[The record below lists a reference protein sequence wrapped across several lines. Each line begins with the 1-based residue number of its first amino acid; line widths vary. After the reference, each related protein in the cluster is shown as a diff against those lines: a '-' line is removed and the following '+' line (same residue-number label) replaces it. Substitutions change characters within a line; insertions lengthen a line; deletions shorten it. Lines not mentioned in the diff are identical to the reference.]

1 MSFYEKVRQ
10 LITDNSLLS
19 AKDTVLIAL
28 SGGPDSVALLHILT
42 RLKKRLSLNLN
53 AIYINHGLR
62 PRAAAK
68 EELFCTALCQKFEV
82 KLRIVAVD
90 IKALSAGSKKGI
102 EEAARDFRYE
112 QFEKLAAELNCNK
125 IALGH
130 HFDDR
135 VETILFR
142 FLRGTGPAGLKGI
155 PVSRGKIIRPLFNL
169 TKQEIL
175 DYLKKQD
182 LKYCIDKSNSK
193 TEFRRNYIRHR
204 LLPEIRAKLNPAVDR
219 GIISLSEIISEEEL
233 YLEKIADKAYI
244 KCVTRSPAGKLVLA
258 SERFAGYDLWVQR
271 RVIRRCIAKVS
282 KTSLT
287 PSKEVV
293 GRVIEVAAGK
303 KKAVSVPG
311 NLQCQRIGQE
321 LYFYPKARLIF
332 QERIEIGSKCKIE
345 VLGATISVKLLK
357 QDNQSLLKKRQ
368 SPDVIV
374 DFGKIRPPLL
384 VRNIRT
390 GDRFCPLGLKGS
402 KKVSDYLV
410 DRKVSRPLRDEV
422 PLVVD
427 RKGIIWLA
435 GLEID
440 ERVKI
445 DNTTTERLKI
455 GIRYSRKE
463 N

>member
-1 MSFYEKVRQ
+1 MRIYEKVKH

-19 AKDTVLIAL
+19 AKDSVLIAL
-28 SGGPDSVALLHILT
+28 SGGPDSVALLHILS
-42 RLKKRLSLNLN
+42 RLKKSLRLNLN

-68 EELFCTALCQKFEV
+68 EELFCTALCQKFDV
-82 KLRIVAVD
+82 NLRLVAVD

-112 QFEKLAAELNCNK
+112 QFEKSAAELDCNK

-142 FLRGTGPAGLKGI
+142 FMRGTGPAGLKGI

-175 DYLKKQD
+175 DYLKKNN

-193 TEFRRNYIRHR
+193 TEFSRNYIRNR

-219 GIISLSEIISEEEL
+219 GIISLSEIISEEEF
-233 YLEKIADKAYI
+233 YLENIAAKAYL
-244 KCVTRSPAGKLVLA
+244 KCVTRSPGGKLVLA
-258 SERFAGYDLWVQR
+258 SDRFAGYDLWVQR
-271 RVIRRCIAKVS
+271 RVIRRCIAEVS
-282 KTSLT
+282 KTWLT
-287 PSKEVV
+287 PSKEVI

-311 NLQCQRIGQE
+311 NLQCHRFGQE

-345 VLGATISVKLLK
+345 ELGATLSAKLLK
-357 QDNQSLLKKRQ
+357 QGNQSLLKKRQ
-368 SPDVIV
+368 SPNVIV
-374 DFGKIRPPLL
+374 DFGKVRPPLL

-422 PLVVD
+422 PVVTD
-427 RKGIIWLA
+427 RRGIIWLV
-435 GLEID
+435 GYEID
-440 ERVKI
+440 ERVKM
-445 DNTTTERLKI
+445 DSSTTERLKI
-455 GIRYSRKE
+455 GIRYS
-463 N
+463 

>member
-1 MSFYEKVRQ
+1 MSFYEKVRH
-10 LITDNSLLS
+10 LISDNSLLS
-19 AKDTVLIAL
+19 VKDSVLIAL
-28 SGGPDSVALLHILT
+28 SGGPDSVALLHILS
-42 RLKKRLSLNLN
+42 RLKKSLRLNLN

-82 KLRIVAVD
+82 NLRIVAVD
-90 IKALSAGSKKGI
+90 IKAISAGSKKGI

-112 QFEKLAAELNCNK
+112 QFAKLAEELNCNK
-125 IALGH
+125 VALGH

-142 FLRGTGPAGLKGI
+142 FIRGTGPAGLKGI
-155 PVSRGKIIRPLFNL
+155 PVSRGKIIRPLFDL

-175 DYLKKQD
+175 DYLKKNN
-182 LKYCIDKSNSK
+182 LKYCIDKSNSQ
-193 TEFRRNYIRHR
+193 TEFRRNYIRNR

-219 GIISLSEIISEEEL
+219 GIISLSEIISEEGF
-233 YLEKIADKAYI
+233 YLEKIADQAYI
-244 KCVTRSPAGKLVLA
+244 RCVTRSPAGKLVLA
-258 SERFAGYDLWVQR
+258 SDRFAGYDLWVQR
-271 RVIRRCIAKVS
+271 RVIRRCIANVS
-282 KTSLT
+282 KTRLT

-293 GRVIEVAAGK
+293 GRIIEVAAGK

-311 NLQCQRIGQE
+311 NLQCQKIAQE
-321 LYFYPKARLIF
+321 LYFYPKASLIF

-345 VLGATISVKLLK
+345 VLGATLSAKLLK
-357 QDNQSLLKKRQ
+357 QGNQSLLKKRQ
-368 SPDVIV
+368 SPNVIV

-422 PLVVD
+422 PVVTD
-427 RKGIIWLA
+427 RRGIIWLA
-435 GLEID
+435 GYEID
-440 ERVKI
+440 ERVKL
-445 DNTTTERLKI
+445 DSTTTERLKI
-455 GIRYSRKE
+455 GIRYA
-463 N
+463 

>member
-1 MSFYEKVRQ
+1 MDIYNKVRQ
-10 LITDNSLLS
+10 TIIDNSLLS
-19 AKDTVLIAL
+19 AEDSVLIAL

-42 RLKKRLSLNLN
+42 RLKNSLRLNLN

-68 EELFCTALCQKFEV
+68 EELFCAALCQKFDV
-82 KLRIVAVD
+82 NLRLVAVD
-90 IKALSAGSKKGI
+90 IKALATGSKKGI
-102 EEAARDFRYE
+102 EETARNFRYE
-112 QFEKLAAELNCNK
+112 QFEKLAAELKCSK
-125 IALGH
+125 VALGH

-155 PVSRGKIIRPLFNL
+155 PMSRGKIIRPLFDT
-169 TKQEIL
+169 TKQEIF
-175 DYLKKQD
+175 DYLKKHN
-182 LKYCIDKSNSK
+182 LKYCLDKSNSQ
-193 TEFRRNYIRHR
+193 TEFKRNYIRNR
-204 LLPEIRAKLNPAVDR
+204 LLPEIRTKLNPAVDR

-233 YLEKIADKAYI
+233 YLEKIADKAYK
-244 KCVTRSPAGKLVLA
+244 KCVTRSPAGKLILA

-271 RVIRRCIAKVS
+271 RVIRRCIAEVS
-282 KTSLT
+282 KTQLT

-311 NLQCQRIGQE
+311 NLECQRIGQE
-321 LYFYPKARLIF
+321 LYLHQKAPLTF
-332 QERIEIGSKCKIE
+332 LERIEIGSKCKIE
-345 VLGATISVKLLK
+345 VLGATLSAKLLK
-357 QDNQSLLKKRQ
+357 QGNQSLLKKRQ

-374 DFGKIRPPLL
+374 DFGKVRPPLL
-384 VRNIRT
+384 VRSIRA

-422 PLVVD
+422 PVVADRRGILWLV
-427 RKGIIWLA
+427 GY
-435 GLEID
+435 EID
-440 ERVKI
+440 ERVKM
-445 DNTTTERLKI
+445 DSTTTERLKI
-455 GIRYSRKE
+455 GIKYS
-463 N
+463 

>member
-1 MSFYEKVRQ
+1 MNFYKKVKH
-10 LITDNSLLS
+10 LITENSLLS
-19 AKDTVLIAL
+19 AKDSVLIAL

-42 RLKKRLSLNLN
+42 RLKKSLSLNLN

-112 QFEKLAAELNCNK
+112 QFEKLAAELNCQK

-142 FLRGTGPAGLKGI
+142 FLRGTGPAGLKGM
-155 PVSRGKIIRPLFNL
+155 PMSRGKIIRPLYNL

-175 DYLKKQD
+175 DYLKKQN

-193 TEFRRNYIRHR
+193 TEFRRNYIRNR

-282 KTSLT
+282 KT
-287 PSKEVV
+287 
-293 GRVIEVAAGK
+293 
-303 KKAVSVPG
+303 
-311 NLQCQRIGQE
+311 
-321 LYFYPKARLIF
+321 
-332 QERIEIGSKCKIE
+332 
-345 VLGATISVKLLK
+345 
-357 QDNQSLLKKRQ
+357 
-368 SPDVIV
+368 
-374 DFGKIRPPLL
+374 
-384 VRNIRT
+384 
-390 GDRFCPLGLKGS
+390 
-402 KKVSDYLV
+402 
-410 DRKVSRPLRDEV
+410 
-422 PLVVD
+422 
-427 RKGIIWLA
+427 
-435 GLEID
+435 
-440 ERVKI
+440 
-445 DNTTTERLKI
+445 
-455 GIRYSRKE
+455 
-463 N
+463 

>member
-1 MSFYEKVRQ
+1 MDIYNKAKQ
-10 LITDNSLLS
+10 TITDNSLLS
-19 AKDTVLIAL
+19 AKDSVLIAL
-28 SGGPDSVALLHILT
+28 SGGPDSVALFHILT
-42 RLKKRLSLNLN
+42 RLKKSLSLSLN

-68 EELFCTALCQKFEV
+68 EEQFCAALCQKFKV
-82 KLRIVAVD
+82 NLRVVAVD
-90 IKALSAGSKKGI
+90 IKALAAGTKKGI

-112 QFEKLAAELNCNK
+112 QFEKLAAELNCHK

-142 FLRGTGPAGLKGI
+142 FLRGTGPAGLKGM
-155 PVSRGKIIRPLFNL
+155 PMSRGKIIRPLYNL

-175 DYLKKQD
+175 DYLKKHN
-182 LKYCIDKSNSK
+182 LKFCLDKSNNETNFK
-193 TEFRRNYIRHR
+193 RNYIRNR
-204 LLPEIRAKLNPAVDR
+204 LLPEIKTKLNPAVDR
-219 GIISLSEIISEEEL
+219 GIISLSEIISEEDF
-233 YLEKIADKAYI
+233 YLEKVADKAYI
-244 KCVTRSPAGKLVLA
+244 KCVTTTPAGKLVLA
-258 SERFAGYDLWVQR
+258 SDCFAGYDLWVQR

-282 KTSLT
+282 KTQLT
-287 PSKEVV
+287 PSKDVV

-311 NLQCQRIGQE
+311 NLECQKIGQK
-321 LYFYPKARLIF
+321 LYFYQKAPLTF

-345 VLGATISVKLLK
+345 VLGATLSARLLK

-368 SPDVIV
+368 SLNVIV
-374 DFGKIRPPLL
+374 DFGKVRPPLL

-422 PLVVD
+422 PVVADRRGILWLV
-427 RKGIIWLA
+427 GY
-435 GLEID
+435 EID
-440 ERVKI
+440 ERVKM
-445 DNTTTERLKI
+445 DGTTTERLKI
-455 GIRYSRKE
+455 GIKYS
-463 N
+463 